1 MKEKFK
7 TKEFTELLSISFI
20 VNSTQ
25 SRSDP
30 KQTSFV
36 GKHFLTLRDFNK
48 HDIEQLLWTAADLK
62 ERIKMGGEIYQ
73 PLVGKAAALIFE
85 KRSTRTRMSSE
96 TGILYFISFS
106 PKDEQSILT
115 SVRNSK
121 TAPALFRANT
131 PSIEILHTVVPA
143 RLLFVLFFVLFYLDL
158 PRFTLMKRLGA

>member
-1 MKEKFK
+1 
-7 TKEFTELLSISFI
+7 
-20 VNSTQ
+20 
-25 SRSDP
+25 
-30 KQTSFV
+30 
-36 GKHFLTLRDFNK
+36 
-48 HDIEQLLWTAADLK
+48 
-62 ERIKMGGEIYQ
+62 MGGEIYQ

-121 TAPALFRANT
+121 TTPALFRANT
-131 PSIEILHTVVPA
+131 PSKEILHTVVPA

-158 PRFTLMKRLGA
+158 PRFTLMKRLRA